1 MEVSPKCLVMYVSM
15 RYFVMCEIKKQY
27 MLAVC
32 ELMCTFAKD
41 SVGPYG
47 LVGNILDSIA
57 AFRMSVIAAVE
68 KRTFTDVIFDVQ
80 ISQI

>member
-1 MEVSPKCLVMYVSM
+1 
-15 RYFVMCEIKKQY
+15 
-27 MLAVC
+27 
-32 ELMCTFAKD
+32 MCTFAID

-47 LVGNILDSIA
+47 LVGDILDSIA

>member
-1 MEVSPKCLVMYVSM
+1 MEVPPKCLVVYVLM

-41 SVGPYG
+41 SVGPQG
-47 LVGNILDSIA
+47 LVGDILDSMMPV
-57 AFRMSVIAAVE
+57 AFRFLPFAIV
-68 KRTFTDVIFDVQ
+68 FH
-80 ISQI
+80 